1 MAPVMTE
8 AGRPDLDEIFAEAGG
23 FKRPGLFLC
32 GPEAM
37 VGACKHAAS
46 KSGPKIAMYKEV
58 FLM

>member
-1 MAPVMTE
+1 MTE